1 MLLTPHEQERLM
13 VAGAAEVA
21 RRRRARGLL
30 LNHPEAV
37 AVLTDWVLE
46 AARDGRSV
54 AQIMSAGREVLDTSD
69 VMPGV
74 EALIDELQAEATF
87 PDGTKLVTLHG
98 PIQPAPLGTGD
109 GRGEVDGDG
118 NGEGDSNGTG
128 ESNGGS
134 NIEGVDS
141 PRRIV
146 PGEVLLGEGDVVLLD
161 GRALTS
167 MSVLNTGDRPV
178 QVGSHFH
185 FAEANDALQ
194 FDRHAAVGYR
204 LAVPAGTS
212 VRFEPGIEMEVELV
226 AFAGDRITAGFRG
239 LYAPDPT
246 GQPGGQPGGRP
257 GGGS

>member
-46 AARDGRSV
+46 AARDGMTV
-54 AQIMSAGREVLDTSD
+54 AQIMAAGREVLDTSD

-87 PDGTKLVTLHG
+87 PDGTKLVTLHA
-98 PIQPAPLGTGD
+98 PIQPALAATGD
-109 GRGEVDGDG
+109 GDPPG
-118 NGEGDSNGTG
+118 
-128 ESNGGS
+128 
-134 NIEGVDS
+134 
-141 PRRIV
+141 RIV
-146 PGEVLLGEGDVVLLD
+146 PGEVLLGDGDVVLLE
-161 GRALTS
+161 GRATTS
-167 MSVLNTGDRPV
+167 LSVLNTGDRPV

-194 FDRHAAVGYR
+194 FDRDAAIGRR

-212 VRFEPGIEMEVELV
+212 VRFEPGIAMEVELV
-226 AFAGDRITAGFRG
+226 AFAGDRVTAGFRG
-239 LYAPDPT
+239 LYAPGT
-246 GQPGGQPGGRP
+246 TGGRT
-257 GGGS
+257 